1 MSKSLNILRYLKLQ
15 REFYRGHKCIFAMNS
30 DDLVVR
36 QKRVKVSVLFIEFI
50 VKAVKHQE
58 ENILCNFKK

>member
-1 MSKSLNILRYLKLQ
+1 
-15 REFYRGHKCIFAMNS
+15 MNS